1 MIIKL
6 AFVIVPM
13 CMCMMEISCVGNGPG
28 GNVKSVDRA
37 PVVFPDYAGTTI
49 PPNIA
54 PLNFRIRETAD
65 DYRVAVQGAAND
77 SLVVYSRTPLI
88 TFPEKKWHALLGR
101 CNGKELRIEIFVRK
115 DGGWI
120 RFAPFVN
127 SVAKETIDGFLV
139 YRLIN
144 PSYYYWGEMGIYQ
157 RNLETFRENAILT
170 NKMTNDNC
178 LNCHSFC
185 RNNPAMMV
193 LHARQNPGGT
203 LLCRENTIAKID
215 ASAPGFAGRCAYPS
229 WHPSGKLIAFS
240 VNAIYQVF
248 PSAPDWYI
256 EVYDSASHL
265 ALYDCDS
272 NTLRSAASVPPEALE
287 NMPNWSPDG
296 KYLYYCSAEPRT
308 IDYRIDHGTGT
319 INCQRD
325 DGSIVRDSADYY
337 MTPKED
343 QYVQSYR
350 KMRYDLMRVSYD
362 IGSRRWGTPE
372 PVLLS
377 SETGKSIS
385 WPRVSPDGRYA
396 MFVMS
401 SFGYF
406 TIQHADADLYCMD
419 LSSHRYWRLDSA
431 NSNDVESYHTW
442 SSNGRWFAFS
452 SKRIDGIRARIY
464 ICYFDSLGQAHKP
477 FLLPQKAPY
486 FYSTFLKSYNL
497 PELVNGM
504 VRFSGRKMSAALLGP
519 ANAVQLSQQQ
529 KVDTY
534 TGATPAAAY
543 GRHFPA
549 NKLSR

>member
-1 MIIKL
+1 MIIKR
-6 AFVIVPM
+6 AFVIVSM
-13 CMCMMEISCVGNGPG
+13 CMCMMEISCVGKWPG
-28 GNVKSVDRA
+28 GSVTSADRA
-37 PVVFPDYAGTTI
+37 PVVFPDCAGITI

-54 PLNFRIRETAD
+54 PLNLRIKETAD
-65 DYRVAVQGAAND
+65 EFRVAVQGAAGD
-77 SLVVYSRTPLI
+77 SLVVYSRNPLI

-101 CNGKELRIEIFVRK
+101 CCGKELRIEVCVRNR
-115 DGGWI
+115 GGWT
-120 RFAPFVN
+120 RFAPLVN
-127 SVAKETIDGFLV
+127 SVARESIDGFLV

-157 RNLETFRENAILT
+157 RDLETFREKAILT
-170 NKMTNDNC
+170 NKTTNDNC
-178 LNCHSFC
+178 INCHSFC

-193 LHARQNPGGT
+193 LHARQNPGGM
-203 LLCRENTIAKID
+203 LLCRGNTIAKIE
-215 ASAPGFAGRCAYPS
+215 ASAPGFAGSCAYPS
-229 WHPSGKLIAFS
+229 WHPSGRLIAFS

-248 PSAPDWYI
+248 PSARDWYI
-256 EVYDSASHL
+256 EVYDSVSHL

-272 NTLRSAASVPPEALE
+272 NTLRRRCAASVPPEALE

-296 KYLYYCSAEPRT
+296 KYLYYCSAGPRAT
-308 IDYRIDHGTGT
+308 DYRINRGTGT
-319 INCQRD
+319 IYCQRD
-325 DGSIVRDSADYY
+325 DGSAVRDSADYY

-343 QYVQSYR
+343 RYVESYR

-362 IGSRRWGTPE
+362 IESRHWGTPE
-372 PVLLS
+372 PVLVS

-385 WPRVSPDGRYA
+385 WPRVSPDGRFA

-401 SFGYF
+401 SSGYF

-431 NSNDVESYHTW
+431 NSSDVESYHTW

-477 FLLPQKAPY
+477 FLLPQKDPY

-519 ANAVQLSQQQ
+519 AKAVQLSQH
-529 KVDTY
+529 
-534 TGATPAAAY
+534 PPSPERY
-543 GRHFPA
+543 GGF
-549 NKLSR
+549 